1 VTRRDRRTVEVRREE
16 ILTATTELLD
26 RVGLAAIRVADVA
39 DALGVSPAL
48 VFYHFG
54 TKDALVADA
63 FAHAVDRDLD
73 RLDRATAKDADPLD
87 RLRRVLRLYG
97 PTGAATGWRL
107 WIDAWA
113 LAQREPTLRRVLR
126 RMDERWCAVLR
137 EVVDDGVARACS
149 GAPTRRARW
158 SGSRRC
164 WTGCRSP
171 PSSTARSRAPSCA
184 SGSRPRS
191 PRSWAWRVV
200 ISHQPV
206 RPVRRVGEAGAVH
219 PERRHVGRRTSVD
232 RQVGQQPA
240 ERGRELEAVR
250 GSHPDHDGRVS
261 RHR

>member
-1 VTRRDRRTVEVRREE
+1 MTRRDRRTVEVRREE

-137 EVVDDGVARACS
+137 EVVDDGVADGRV
-149 GAPTRRARW
+149 PV
-158 SGSRRC
+158 
-164 WTGCRSP
+164 
-171 PSSTARSRAPSCA
+171 
-184 SGSRPRS
+184 SRPGGLGGPGLGAAR
-191 PRSWAWRVV
+191 
-200 ISHQPV
+200 
-206 RPVRRVGEAGAVH
+206 RP
-219 PERRHVGRRTSVD
+219 VGRRPRLPHGVARPAARVGHGLGRPGARSGESSSHTS
-232 RQVGQQPA
+232 QCA
-240 ERGRELEAVR
+240 W
-250 GSHPDHDGRVS
+250 
-261 RHR
+261 

>member
-137 EVVDDGVARACS
+137 EVVDDGVATGVFRCPDPA
-149 GAPTRRARW
+149 
-158 SGSRRC
+158 GSVVRVSALLDGLSVAALVYR
-164 WTGCRSP
+164 TV
-171 PSSTARSRAPSCA
+171 SRAQLREWVTA
-184 SGSRPRS
+184 SV
-191 PRSWAWRVV
+191 A
-200 ISHQPV
+200 Q
-206 RPVRRVGEAGAVH
+206 
-219 PERRHVGRRTSVD
+219 
-232 RQVGQQPA
+232 
-240 ERGRELEAVR
+240 ELGLE
-250 GSHPDHDGRVS
+250 S
-261 RHR
+261 RHLTPASAPGTPGR

>member
-1 VTRRDRRTVEVRREE
+1 MTRRDRRTVEVRREE

-137 EVVDDGVARACS
+137 EVVDDGVAT
-149 GAPTRRARW
+149 GAFRCPDPA
-158 SGSRRC
+158 GSVVRVSALLDGLSVAALVYR
-164 WTGCRSP
+164 TV
-171 PSSTARSRAPSCA
+171 SRAQLREWVTA
-184 SGSRPRS
+184 SV
-191 PRSWAWRVV
+191 A
-200 ISHQPV
+200 Q
-206 RPVRRVGEAGAVH
+206 
-219 PERRHVGRRTSVD
+219 
-232 RQVGQQPA
+232 
-240 ERGRELEAVR
+240 ELGLE
-250 GSHPDHDGRVS
+250 S
-261 RHR
+261 RHLTPASAPGTSGR

>member
-1 VTRRDRRTVEVRREE
+1 MTRRDRRTVEVRREE

-137 EVVDDGVARACS
+137 EVVDDGVAT
-149 GAPTRRARW
+149 GAFRCPDPAGSVVRVSALLDGLSVATLVYRSVTRPQLREWVA
-158 SGSRRC
+158 
-164 WTGCRSP
+164 
-171 PSSTARSRAPSCA
+171 A
-184 SGSRPRS
+184 
-191 PRSWAWRVV
+191 
-200 ISHQPV
+200 
-206 RPVRRVGEAGAVH
+206 AV
-219 PERRHVGRRTSVD
+219 
-232 RQVGQQPA
+232 A
-240 ERGRELEAVR
+240 RELGLDAETLV
-250 GSHPDHDGRVS
+250 
-261 RHR
+261 